1 MKTPDLHPDTE
12 LLDQLRAGLLDDDP
26 ARKAEL
32 ETHIRDCAVCHRRY
46 TFNGMLQPGALASS
60 DLDRQLNEARRRAMQ
75 APARHRAQRLVPL
88 AVAAAIALV
97 AVVLVNPVQE
107 LISTDHQVASSTTGK
122 DVPEL
127 YEELDFYL
135 WLADHNKD
143 KDSTT

>member
-12 LLDQLRAGLLDDDP
+12 LLDRLRAGLLDDDT

-32 ETHIRDCAVCHRRY
+32 ETHLRDCDRCHRRY
-46 TFNGMLQPGALASS
+46 TFNGMLQPGTLASS
-60 DLDRQLNEARRRAMQ
+60 DLDRRLNEARRQAMQ
-75 APARHRAQRLVPL
+75 MPTRHRKQKLIPL

-107 LISTDHQVASSTTGK
+107 LVPTDHQVASTNGK

>member
-12 LLDQLRAGLLDDDP
+12 LLDRLRTGLMDDDP
-26 ARKAEL
+26 AHKAEL
-32 ETHIRDCAVCHRRY
+32 ETHLRDCEICHRRY
-46 TFNGMLQPGALASS
+46 TFNGMLQSETLASS
-60 DLDRQLNEARRRAMQ
+60 DLDSRLNEARRQAMRM
-75 APARHRAQRLVPL
+75 PTRHRKQKLIPL

-107 LISTDHQVASSTTGK
+107 LVPTDHQVASSNGK